1 MEDFK
6 ERIKEFWNLP
16 ISLKAF
22 YYLLFLTLGNSI
34 FLYIRPII
42 NAAGL
47 SSATEQIFSVLWII
61 GIYFSLSLFFK
72 SLRLI
77 DIVAYLALI
86 SFYYLSPSIY
96 PNTRFF
102 VERTFSIFALNTFPF
117 YFLALIIDF
126 RRDKR
131 AFTIIS
137 KLQLSLTAFFIL
149 LSLLRLINSSAT
161 GEQMWLSYSI
171 LFPTMFL
178 YYIYSGTKKLL
189 DLLFFLLGVALILMF
204 GTRGPLLCL
213 IIFLLAFLFFNY
225 RHNAVMT
232 INLLIVIGVFY
243 IFLHPIVVVL
253 MFLTRSVGL
262 STRIFESF
270 FNDELFNYEK
280 SSGRDDI
287 HELLWNRVVNDRG
300 GIGYGLGSD
309 RLLGRNG
316 TEYAHNLIYEVW
328 MNFGLYIGSL
338 LLILFV
344 FFIVK
349 TFRKVY
355 VSDKF
360 NLFLILLMWSVG
372 HLMLS
377 GSYLQDFQVYFF
389 VGYCVNILRS
399 HDIQESEDED
409 NIILCVPE
417 NNQ

>member
-1 MEDFK
+1 M
-6 ERIKEFWNLP
+6 
-16 ISLKAF
+16 
-22 YYLLFLTLGNSI
+22 YYT
-34 FLYIRPII
+34 
-42 NAAGL
+42 
-47 SSATEQIFSVLWII
+47 
-61 GIYFSLSLFFK
+61 
-72 SLRLI
+72 
-77 DIVAYLALI
+77 
-86 SFYYLSPSIY
+86 
-96 PNTRFF
+96 
-102 VERTFSIFALNTFPF
+102 
-117 YFLALIIDF
+117 
-126 RRDKR
+126 
-131 AFTIIS
+131 
-137 KLQLSLTAFFIL
+137 
-149 LSLLRLINSSAT
+149 
-161 GEQMWLSYSI
+161 
-171 LFPTMFL
+171 
-178 YYIYSGTKKLL
+178 YSGTKRII
-189 DLLFFLLGVALILMF
+189 DMLFFLLGLLLILMF

-213 IIFLLAFLFFNY
+213 IIFLLAFLFLNY

-232 INLLIVIGVFY
+232 INLLLVIGVFY

-360 NLFLILLMWSVG
+360 NLFLILLIWSVG

-399 HDIQESEDED
+399 HDIQELEDED